1 MARRQR
7 LNVRLSDE
15 VAEQLAEHASRRK
28 LEKAAVVE
36 AAITSFLSP
45 DSSDQREAA
54 FARRLDRIC
63 RQLDRLERDQTMT
76 LEAVGLFVRAW
87 LTATPPLAEAAQAS
101 ANARGLERYLSF
113 VESLSRRMQGA
124 FKLSRE
130 VLDDRERS

>member
-1 MARRQR
+1 MARRRR
-7 LNVRLSDE
+7 LNVRLSDDI
-15 VAEQLAEHASRRK
+15 AEQLAEHASRRK

-76 LEAVGLFVRAW
+76 LEAIGLFVRAW
-87 LTATPPLAEAAQAS
+87 LTATPPLAKAAQAS